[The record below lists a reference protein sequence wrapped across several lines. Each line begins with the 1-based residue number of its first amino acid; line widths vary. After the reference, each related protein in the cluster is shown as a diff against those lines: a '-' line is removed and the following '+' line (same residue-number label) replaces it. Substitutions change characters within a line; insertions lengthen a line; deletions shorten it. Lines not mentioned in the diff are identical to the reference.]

1 MHGRLVVCSPSFLE
15 DSARKVSLDPVLHHY
30 SEIKPLVLEWLDLT
44 MIYDF
49 AQEVLLNANV
59 WPSFNHPYGDYGSF
73 NRCIGNYIF
82 DDTDNSY
89 LSDEELDRPFRGQEI
104 VVDDVIST

>member
-1 MHGRLVVCSPSFLE
+1 MVTTVVL
-15 DSARKVSLDPVLHHY
+15 A
-30 SEIKPLVLEWLDLT
+30 VLE
-44 MIYDF
+44 
-49 AQEVLLNANV
+49 V
-59 WPSFNHPYGDYGSF
+59 
-73 NRCIGNYIF
+73 IF